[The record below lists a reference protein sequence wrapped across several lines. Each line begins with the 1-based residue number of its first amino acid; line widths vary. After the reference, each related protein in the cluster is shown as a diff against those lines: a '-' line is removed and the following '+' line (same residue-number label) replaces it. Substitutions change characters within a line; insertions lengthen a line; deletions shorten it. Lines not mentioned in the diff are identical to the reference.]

1 MIVAVMARTRRRVM
15 VRCPIVKGVDLPHL
29 RYFVAVAEERSFT
42 RAAARLHMAGSPL
55 SQRIKDLER
64 ELGTPLFIRAR
75 TTGSIS
81 PMPAKRCY
89 RGPATSST
97 GWTRCRRSWPMR
109 SGTPCGPR

>member
-1 MIVAVMARTRRRVM
+1 M

-64 ELGTPLFIRAR
+64 ELGTPLFIRAHHR
-75 TTGSIS
+75 IDLTDAGEALL
-81 PMPAKRCY
+81 PRA
-89 RGPATSST
+89 ATSST